1 MNVEDENTQTDD
13 KLMAEAARL
22 QTEIAPERDLWPDIE
37 AAIAEPQRQSKRWTP
52 YFAQAA
58 AVVLLVGASSTITYK
73 MTKDDND
80 VSPVIATMDLDSEFT
95 SFGNNFELG
104 QGFQDARSNL
114 ATQLDI
120 ELDRLA
126 PEARTGVEENLAVIR
141 DAITE
146 INSALEQEPDN
157 VLLQELLLR
166 TYREELT
173 VMRKV
178 GGLTQ
183 RVMSRNDI

>member
-1 MNVEDENTQTDD
+1 MNVENEN
-13 KLMAEAARL
+13 KLMAIAAKL

-37 AAIAEPQRQSKRWTP
+37 AAIAEPQHQSKRWTP

-58 AVVLLVGASSTITYK
+58 AVVLLVGASSTITYM
-73 MTKDDND
+73 MTKSDNG
-80 VSPVIATMDLDSEFT
+80 VSPVVQRMDLDSSFT
-95 SFGNNFELG
+95 SFGNDFELG

-120 ELDRLA
+120 ELDRLS

-141 DAITE
+141 SAIKE

-157 VLLQELLLR
+157 VLLQELLLK

-173 VMRKV
+173 VMRRV